1 MITNLRRQRSARTA
15 PIQASIRGRLGS
27 VPGIRDVA
35 VESASDGR
43 DEHTLKLSMLEAE
56 VLGLR
61 QSLAEVKA
69 NRDALRRK
77 WTICAATATIGGSWR
92 SRASQSRK
100 GRDGKPGFVVEPRRA
115 LKSLTP
121 GAPGPGLRCPDDA

>member
-1 MITNLRRQRSARTA
+1 MITNLRCQRTA
-15 PIQASIRGRLGS
+15 PMQASIRGRLGS

-61 QSLAEVKA
+61 QSSPK
-69 NRDALRRK
+69 
-77 WTICAATATIGGSWR
+77 
-92 SRASQSRK
+92 
-100 GRDGKPGFVVEPRRA
+100 
-115 LKSLTP
+115 
-121 GAPGPGLRCPDDA
+121 